1 MLNNSV
7 PPKSIKDVFK
17 HLENGKSVYVATY
30 TNGIYKCTVIN
41 NKTLNRFRKVGAW
54 LLKEDGDG
62 YRMQTGKSS
71 VYLIPGQLKY
81 GE

>member
-1 MLNNSV
+1 MSNHNSV
-7 PPKSIKDVFK
+7 PPKSIEEVFN

-30 TNGIYKCTVIN
+30 TKCTVIN
-41 NKTLNRFRKVGAW
+41 KKTLNRFRKVGAW

>member
-1 MLNNSV
+1 MSNSV
-7 PPKSIKDVFK
+7 PPKSIEDVFK

-30 TNGIYKCTVIN
+30 TKCTVIN